1 MESRVFRTALDKSK
15 LQLTVSAGQ
24 KNVRLALTANVF
36 SESNAEVGI
45 ACPAGFRQARP
56 PAPSAP
62 RDFKEDRGTVFCG
75 IDGEADTLAV
85 LLFRRDRLQPSSGK
99 IERVEL
105 QVAGVAVAEANP
117 ELPRFQQ

>member
-56 PAPSAP
+56 LRAFSNFRTYFAGSNDAEYGFSPGGIHNCFIP
-62 RDFKEDRGTVFCG
+62 GTAKFG
-75 IDGEADTLAV
+75 HLGELRLA
-85 LLFRRDRLQPSSGK
+85 LT
-99 IERVEL
+99 
-105 QVAGVAVAEANP
+105 
-117 ELPRFQQ
+117 